1 MPKDISRI
9 AEILIFTK
17 RMNYR
22 QIFHNDKVSFGEM
35 QVLSLAKEYIDN
47 PEKLSHIWVY
57 EDEFVK
63 GMLHIE
69 QQEIQELYVEHF
81 FQNQGIGSALLDFAL
96 QKADASYLW
105 VLEKNQH
112 AIAFYQNHG
121 FLLSGERKLEEGTE
135 EYVVQMNKNS
145 CCSSIANTYN

>member
-1 MPKDISRI
+1 MKQKIRKAMPKDISRI

-22 QIFHNDKVSFGEM
+22 QIFHNDRVSFGQM
-35 QVLSLAKEYIDN
+35 QVLPLAKEYVDN

-63 GMLHIE
+63 GLLHME

-81 FQNQGIGSALLDFAL
+81 FQNQGIGGALLDFAL
-96 QKADASYLW
+96 QKADVSYLW

-112 AIAFYQNHG
+112 AIVFYQSHG
-121 FLLSGERKLEEGTE
+121 FILSGERKLEEGTE
-135 EYVVQMNKNS
+135 EYVVRMKFVLP
-145 CCSSIANTYN
+145 